1 MKTLRDYLI
10 TDRDLTEIEAAKLLG
25 VRQPTVN
32 RWLNGTAVP
41 NARYIVPLAKVTGR
55 TIFEIFDAI
64 GIDTSDLPDRVT
76 SENIQPMTQE
86 EIEKASRDAAK
97 REAQALVERLG
108 EVIDRL

>member
-1 MKTLRDYLI
+1 MSILRQYI
-10 TDRDLTEIEAAKLLG
+10 KDRGLTEIEAAKLLG
-25 VRQPTVN
+25 VRQPSVN
-32 RWLNGTAVP
+32 QWLNGAAIP
-41 NARYIVPLAKVTGR
+41 SARHIVQLARVTGR

-86 EIEKASRDAAK
+86 EIEQASRDAAK

-108 EVIDRL
+108 EVIDKL